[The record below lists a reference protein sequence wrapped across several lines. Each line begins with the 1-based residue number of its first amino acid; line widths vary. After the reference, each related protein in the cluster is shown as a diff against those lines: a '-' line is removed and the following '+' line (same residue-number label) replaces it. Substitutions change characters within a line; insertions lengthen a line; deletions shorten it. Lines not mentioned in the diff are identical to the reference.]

1 VAQIVPV
8 EVLNTSALV
17 PSGRA
22 DLFDGLTLEGKH
34 LNRMFASLLPD
45 CLQCRVVERHGDRLP
60 GLPLGFDGDGDVTLR
75 GYSRYPGF
83 DRSSF
88 RSSPGHARLLPNPRV
103 TWLAA
108 ARMPPRMGSGI
119 RINSCPPL

>member
-1 VAQIVPV
+1 MLCACMDGPVTFPDTEVAQDAVGIDHRDLDVRLLLESGSVEPV
-8 EVLNTSALV
+8 NHLLN
-17 PSGRA
+17 
-22 DLFDGLTLEGKH
+22 
-34 LNRMFASLLPD
+34 ASFQGPA
-45 CLQCRVVERHGDRLP
+45 GP
-60 GLPLGFDGDGDVTLR
+60 YFIKSGDVTLR
-75 GYSRYPGF
+75 GYSRYPGL

-88 RSSPGHARLLPNPRV
+88 RSRPGHARLLPNPRI